1 MTRLEPVRVD
11 GMEVR
16 ADRCGVLVIGSGA
29 ASLAA
34 ADRIAAFAAAEGKNG
49 GAADVAVATES
60 LDGGTS
66 RNTGSDKQTYYRLS
80 LADRAG
86 DSPYDMA
93 EALWSGGA
101 VHGDIALAEAI
112 GSAEAFYHL
121 VSIGVPFP
129 MNGSG
134 GFVGY
139 KTDHDPRKRGTSI
152 GPYTSKVMVERLL
165 AEVRSRG
172 VPILEGLHAV
182 ALVAEPPRTG
192 SGGQVTAAGRAFGA
206 LFVDESRI
214 AEPDYGLRLIV
225 ADAVVFGVGG
235 PGGLY
240 ASSVYPAVHSG
251 AIGLAVEAGVPC
263 VNLTESQYGLASI
276 GFRWNVSGT
285 YQQAVPRYV
294 SVGSGGDEEEFL
306 TPFFSS
312 PGARDS
318 AVFLKGYQ
326 WPFDPRKAVD
336 GGSSLIDLLVHRER
350 LVRGRRVYLD
360 FRKNPAGW
368 NLSALSAEAR
378 EYLER
383 SGATGGTPLDRLSTM
398 NPAAVEHYARNGI
411 DLSSQMLEI
420 AVCAQHN
427 NGGLAADAWWE
438 AVGMDRLFPVGEVNG
453 SHGVYRP
460 GGAAL
465 NSGQVGAHR
474 AARRIVGAYG
484 EPDLRDAEWRERA
497 EGCLRTILG
506 AIKGALENGGRKE
519 NLESYRDEFRSR
531 MDRHGG
537 IIRPA
542 AQARAAA
549 SEAAAQVR
557 RFPSVGAPDR
567 SRIPELLRLRHLA
580 IAHWAYLEAAA
591 SYAEAGGGSRGSA
604 VVAGE
609 GGKAFHPALDAA
621 WGALPEKEELRGC
634 LQEVRFD
641 GSAFT
646 SRWVPRR
653 PIPESDDWFENV
665 WRAFREGA
673 LYGPR
678 PEGWSRRS

>member
-1 MTRLEPVRVD
+1 MTRLDPLRIGPV
-11 GMEVR
+11 EVP

-34 ADRIAAFAAAEGKNG
+34 ADRLSALAAAAAEPSI
-49 GAADVAVATES
+49 AADVVVATES
-60 LDGGTS
+60 LSGGTS
-66 RNTGSDKQTYYRLS
+66 FNTGSDKQTYYRLS

-86 DSPYDMA
+86 DSPYEMA

-112 GSAEAFYHL
+112 GSAEAFYRL

-139 KTDHDPRKRGTSI
+139 KTDHDPRRRGTSI
-152 GPYTSKVMVERLL
+152 GPYTSKVMVERLR

-172 VPILEGLHAV
+172 VPVLEGLHAV
-182 ALVAEPPRTG
+182 SLVSDPPETDREG
-192 SGGQVTAAGRAFGA
+192 RISRSGRVFGA
-206 LFVDESRI
+206 LFVDESRLD
-214 AEPDYGLRLIV
+214 EPGYGLRLIV

-240 ASSVYPAVHSG
+240 ASSVYPSVHAG
-251 AIGLAVEAGVPC
+251 AIGLAIEAGVPC

-285 YQQAVPRYV
+285 YQQAIPRYL
-294 SVGSGGDEEEFL
+294 SIGPEGDEEEFL
-306 TPFFSS
+306 TPFFPSA
-312 PGARDS
+312 GARDS

-326 WPFDPRKAVD
+326 WPFDPRKATD

-350 LVRGRRVYLD
+350 VVRGRRVYMD
-360 FRKNPAGW
+360 FRRNPSGW
-368 NLSALSAEAR
+368 DRAVLSAEAR
-378 EYLER
+378 DYLER
-383 SGATGGTPLDRLSTM
+383 SAATGGTPLDRLAKM
-398 NPAAVEHYARNGI
+398 NPIAMEHYARHGI
-411 DLSSQMLEI
+411 DLAEDPLEV

-438 AVGMDRLFPVGEVNG
+438 ATGMDRLFPVGEVNG

-465 NSGQVGAHR
+465 NSGQVGALR

-484 EPDLRDAEWRERA
+484 KAELRDSDWREVAAERA
-497 EGCLRTILG
+497 SAILSTVSR
-506 AIKGALENGGRKE
+506 ALEAGPGGEKPGA
-519 NLESYRDEFRSR
+519 YGDEFRAR
-531 MDRHGG
+531 MDRHAG

-542 AQARAAA
+542 DQARRAAE
-549 SEAAAQVR
+549 EAAAQVL
-557 RFPSVGAPDR
+557 RFPAVSITAR
-567 SRIPELLRLRHLA
+567 REIPELLRLRQLS
-580 IAHWAYLEAAA
+580 IAHAAYLAAVA

-604 VVAGE
+604 VMAGTV
-609 GGKAFHPALDAA
+609 GRPFHPALDPA
-621 WGALPEKEELRGC
+621 WNALPEKKELLEF
-634 LQEVRFD
+634 LQEIRY
-641 GSAFT
+641 SAGAFGT
-646 SRWVPRR
+646 RWVPRR

-673 LYGPR
+673 LFTER
-678 PEGWSRRS
+678 PDGWSR